1 VSVQLVVFWQEKT
14 REAYAE
20 TYKVREENARLM
32 DLLDQRNAEIARLK
46 SIDYLFATASISN
59 GKSLVAYIAE
69 NANLK
74 AEVDRLKKDQAA
86 ANIIIGDLL
95 AENKSLK
102 K

>member
-1 VSVQLVVFWQEKT
+1 MSVQLVVFWQEKT

-69 NANLK
+69 NASLK

>member
-1 VSVQLVVFWQEKT
+1 MSVQLVVFWQEKT